1 MSFHVEFHLPQLI
14 LRNTKLTDIEPEL
27 LSKAL
32 RNLYNIELNDCS
44 LRPAQVNMILE
55 DNTTD
60 DSNLE
65 DLTIIN
71 EDLDQL
77 EIGLLEEA
85 ASIYN
90 VSYAV

>member
-1 MSFHVEFHLPQLI
+1 
-14 LRNTKLTDIEPEL
+14 
-27 LSKAL
+27 
-32 RNLYNIELNDCS
+32 
-44 LRPAQVNMILE
+44 MILE
-55 DNTTD
+55 ENTTD

-71 EDLDQL
+71 ENLDQL

-85 ASIYN
+85 ASIFN

>member
-1 MSFHVEFHLPQLI
+1 M
-14 LRNTKLTDIEPEL
+14 
-27 LSKAL
+27 
-32 RNLYNIELNDCS
+32 RNLHKIELNDCS

-55 DNTTD
+55 ENTTD